1 MVDTGRLQK
10 TRVKIFYFS
19 KSGNTKKVAEAI
31 AAEMKADAINVA
43 SHGGDYDMRDCDLLF
58 VGSGVYWFKA
68 GNEMVKFLNALSPSV
83 GKHAAVFGTHGSRDD
98 HIVQMKKVLEGKGLK
113 VIGEWSCP
121 GQEYAM
127 VNKGRP
133 NEEDLKA
140 AREFARRML
149 WKVEV
154 L

>member
-10 TRVKIFYFS
+10 TRIKVFYFS

-31 AAEMKADAINVA
+31 AAEMKTDAIDVA
-43 SHGGDYDMRDCDLLF
+43 SHGGNYGMKDCDLLL

-68 GNEMVKFLNALSPSV
+68 GNEMVKFLETLAPSE
-83 GKHAAVFGTHGSRDD
+83 GKCAAVFGTHGSRDD
-98 HIVQMKKVLEGKGLK
+98 HIAQMKKILEGKGLK

-133 NEEDLKA
+133 NQEDLKE